1 MLLKSKKS
9 NGRPHALSRT
19 VRHFLHG
26 LVLGICCLV
35 PLQSATLE
43 RLSLDDMIQKST
55 AIVRAKVTGSYGG
68 FAGSIIYTHYQL
80 QVSETY
86 KGSAATEVAV
96 PGGVA
101 GNLRQIFAGSPAFSA
116 GDEYVFFLWTGKS
129 GLTQVIGLTQGLFA
143 IAPGAA
149 ADPVVTRAASREL
162 MLDPGTARQVQDQT
176 LAMKLSDLKS
186 RISSTLSAA
195 GKGAG
200 K

>member
-1 MLLKSKKS
+1 MLLKSKKF
-9 NGRPHALSRT
+9 NGRWPALSRH

-55 AIVRAKVTGSYGG
+55 AIVRAKVSSSSAG
-68 FAGSIIYTHYQL
+68 FTGSIIYTHYQL

-86 KGSAATEVAV
+86 KGSAATDVAV

-101 GNLRQIFAGSPAFSA
+101 NNLRQIFAGSPAFNA

-143 IAPGAA
+143 IAPGTA
-149 ADPVVTRAASREL
+149 ADPVATRTASHEL
-162 MLDPGTARQVQDQT
+162 MLEPGTARQVQDQT

-186 RISSTLSAA
+186 RIASTLSAA
-195 GKGAG
+195 GQGAA